1 MAEQAK
7 LLAAYLA
14 VGPDEMKRA
23 RAIDKLKSRLN
34 QNFITFNLDE
44 ISVSAELTPESVL
57 SSAQTLLWV
66 ILDELLSLM
75 MQVNCLSL
83 CQRHLLSI

>member
-23 RAIDKLKSRLN
+23 RADDKLKSRRLN
-34 QNFITFNLDE
+34 QSFITFNLDE
-44 ISVSAELTPESVL
+44 ISSVSAELTPESVCL
-57 SSAQTLLWV
+57 LLKHFLWV
-66 ILDELLSLM
+66 ILG
-75 MQVNCLSL
+75 NC
-83 CQRHLLSI
+83 CY

>member
-34 QNFITFNLDE
+34 QSFITFNLDE

-57 SSAQTLLWV
+57 WV
-66 ILDELLSLM
+66 ILDELLSLTM
-75 MQVNCLSL
+75 LVNCLSL
-83 CQRHLLSI
+83 YQKLSWSI